1 MKRFFLIFIL
11 LLFACSDSSDD
22 SSDINDP
29 NNGSDGQLVNL
40 FFSEYAEGSSGFNKY
55 VEIYNPSSSSVN
67 LSNYQIKGTNN
78 GTTWGDNGARELTL
92 TGTIDANSVYIICA
106 DAADQA
112 ILDKANLAL
121 PYESPVHFNGNDAV
135 AIFGI
140 DSSGNFTVIMDVI
153 GNLTD
158 PGTGKG
164 WSVAGIEN
172 ATMNHTLIRKSS
184 ISKGNSN
191 WENSAGT
198 STSNSEWEVK
208 DIDDW
213 TSLGSR

>member
-1 MKRFFLIFIL
+1 MNKYVLIFALIL
-11 LLFACSDSSDD
+11 FSCSEGSDD
-22 SSDINDP
+22 SSDTGNG
-29 NNGSDGQLVNL
+29 GSDNQTVNL
-40 FFSEYAEGSSGFNKY
+40 FFSEYAEGTSNNKY
-55 VEIYNPSSSSVN
+55 VEIYNPSSTTVN
-67 LSNYQIKGTNN
+67 LNNYQIKGTNN
-78 GTTWGDNGARELTL
+78 GSAWGDNGDRELAL
-92 TGTIDANSVYIICA
+92 GGNLAANSVYIICT
-106 DAADQA
+106 DAADPA
-112 ILDKANLAL
+112 IIAKADLAL
-121 PYESPVHFNGNDAV
+121 PYESPVHYNGNDAI

-140 DSSGNFTVIMDVI
+140 DGSGNFSIIMDVI

-158 PGTGKG
+158 PGTGNG
-164 WSVAGIEN
+164 WSVAGTEN
-172 ATMNHTLIRKSS
+172 ATMDHTLVRKSS